1 METLQDFA
9 TAVIKMVDSNDIYEL
24 FEFNTP
30 DALRD
35 EIFKLSPADSTEP
48 VREALNKLGYMY
60 GVETLIKY

>member
-35 EIFKLSPADSTEP
+35 EIFKLADADSTEP
-48 VREALNKLGYMY
+48 VREAMVKIGYMFH
-60 GVETLIKY
+60 VETLINF

>member
-9 TAVIKMVDSNDIYEL
+9 TAVIKMVDSNDIYDL

-35 EIFKLSPADSTEP
+35 EIFKLAPDWSDEP
-48 VREALNKLGYMY
+48 VREAMIKLGYMFH
-60 GVETLIKY
+60 VETLINF